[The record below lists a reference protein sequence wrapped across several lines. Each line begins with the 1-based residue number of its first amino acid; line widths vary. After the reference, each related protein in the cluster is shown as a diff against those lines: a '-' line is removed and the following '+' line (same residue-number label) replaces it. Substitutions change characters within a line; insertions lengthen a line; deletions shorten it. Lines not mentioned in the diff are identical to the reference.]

1 MALGLSSRHEMVR
14 RSELRSMSVECDK
27 VGGVN
32 LSQGVCDLEVP
43 EAVRKAAQDAI
54 EAGHNSYSRHD
65 GTDRLV
71 LVPGFHYR
79 ILGNG
84 KVDLLT
90 YGKEAVRRRTE
101 YL

>member
-1 MALGLSSRHEMVR
+1 MNRHQR
-14 RSELRSMSVECDK
+14 RKLAKRKLKRAKISTNYTKGDEAKTFEMSV
-27 VGGVN
+27 
-32 LSQGVCDLEVP
+32 
-43 EAVRKAAQDAI
+43 
-54 EAGHNSYSRHD
+54 SRHD